1 MNSLRASE
9 HCKKADRSLVFASA
23 TFYAG
28 MTDGQA
34 AWMASAIRKMFDPRF
49 GKHARIGRRLR
60 EVHRRD
66 QQEVERRTRAAHG
79 FALDGGSGTKE
90 VMIGCREVPGNTWFD
105 FFRIENSETCNSLVI
120 NSVVKKVLAKYPN
133 LRFMVMD
140 KATYNVKG
148 VSGLPVLVVFCLGHC
163 FHNVVK
169 TFIKDNFRKLHV
181 VLMFCKN
188 MMFNAPTR
196 EGRYL
201 AFQKK
206 TAEKEQVGHDSD
218 VLEALLALRESFDL
232 FSQSEVEDGLAEV
245 WTRYADVL
253 RGVDKPEPT
262 QSHIGS
268 VIGEL
273 RLAGQGSAGKPEPPA
288 AMVSSGGTRW
298 TSQFRLLSHLCLKRH
313 SIVGFVQQES
323 ERFGSTTCESVKGL
337 LRIFSPGVDAT
348 VEARKAANDR
358 RDAVWNEAAQ
368 AKEILEPIAHFIDEV
383 ADLTRKKS
391 VVEMLHSRVTGVL
404 AKVKEKCPELASSLQ
419 QAYEADHAAI
429 YTAARLLHPAVAR
442 LKKGNVD
449 SSVEMLLSAFPTIF
463 DESSATEYRTWVT
476 DTDVSTAV
484 SGSCFS
490 FWKNS
495 DEAYPAL
502 KKSALT
508 ITSITPVVTGVD
520 SGFSNMELILSNKR
534 RKRLTTQSLG
544 MRTQL
549 FINKDITNVVG
560 SDDVDELDWA
570 SDGEADCDDSDTD

>member
-1 MNSLRASE
+1 
-9 HCKKADRSLVFASA
+9 
-23 TFYAG
+23 
-28 MTDGQA
+28 
-34 AWMASAIRKMFDPRF
+34 
-49 GKHARIGRRLR
+49 
-60 EVHRRD
+60 
-66 QQEVERRTRAAHG
+66 
-79 FALDGGSGTKE
+79 
-90 VMIGCREVPGNTWFD
+90 
-105 FFRIENSETCNSLVI
+105 
-120 NSVVKKVLAKYPN
+120 
-133 LRFMVMD
+133 
-140 KATYNVKG
+140 
-148 VSGLPVLVVFCLGHC
+148 
-163 FHNVVK
+163 
-169 TFIKDNFRKLHV
+169 
-181 VLMFCKN
+181 

-196 EGRYL
+196 ERRYL

-218 VLEALLALRESFDL
+218 VIEALLALRESFDL
-232 FSQSEVEDGLAEV
+232 FSQAEVEDGLADV
-245 WTRYADVL
+245 WTRYVDVL
-253 RGVDKPEPT
+253 RGVDKPGPT

-273 RLAGQGSAGKPEPPA
+273 RLAGQESAGKPEPPA

-298 TSQFRLLSHLCLKRH
+298 TSQFRILSHLCLKRH

-383 ADLTRKKS
+383 ADLRK
-391 VVEMLHSRVTGVL
+391 
-404 AKVKEKCPELASSLQ
+404 KCPELASSLQ

-442 LKKGNVD
+442 LKKGIVD
-449 SSVEMLLSAFPTIF
+449 SSVEMLLSTFPTIF
-463 DESSATEYRTWVT
+463 DEASATEYRTWVT
-476 DTDVSTAV
+476 DTHVSTAV

-495 DEAYPAL
+495 ETYPAL

-508 ITSITPVVTGVD
+508 ITSITPIVTGVD

-570 SDGEADCDDSDTD
+570 SDGEADCDDSDTE